1 VVVDAGGCSKQCAP
15 SPKAFRVGEC
25 RRGNFEG
32 YRSLGQTPQEQVL
45 HGGCI
50 QGRLLRSLSSANFCD
65 EETRR
70 RFVFGAMQASE
81 GRVFGSS
88 KQGMGFKGRAF
99 GKDHMEMTGHALG
112 SNVGDFGVDSNGFGP
127 NVQVSGRLVVDRNQ
141 VVGDQGEQL
150 GKDSRVLGTGALC
163 KGGITMEAM
172 LYRHGHTFL

>member
-1 VVVDAGGCSKQCAP
+1 
-15 SPKAFRVGEC
+15 
-25 RRGNFEG
+25 
-32 YRSLGQTPQEQVL
+32 
-45 HGGCI
+45 
-50 QGRLLRSLSSANFCD
+50 
-65 EETRR
+65 
-70 RFVFGAMQASE
+70 MQASE

-112 SNVGDFGVDSNGFGP
+112 SNVGDFGVDSNGFGL

>member
-1 VVVDAGGCSKQCAP
+1 
-15 SPKAFRVGEC
+15 
-25 RRGNFEG
+25 
-32 YRSLGQTPQEQVL
+32 
-45 HGGCI
+45 
-50 QGRLLRSLSSANFCD
+50 
-65 EETRR
+65 
-70 RFVFGAMQASE
+70 MQASE
-81 GRVFGSS
+81 GRVSGSS

-150 GKDSRVLGTGALC
+150 GKDSRVLGTGTLC
-163 KGGITMEAM
+163 KGGITMGAM